1 MGSLKAQMRRGLAR
15 VMELDSDTGVITR
28 KVYADNGQGG
38 QAPTGETT
46 AHTVTC
52 RVSYEGGGV
61 WHRGEWVGGLA
72 TDATPCV
79 FAKPEEDIRAEDI
92 LEWRGKRYKVGA
104 VTYPHLDGAPVSL
117 QAPLVEVE

>member
-1 MGSLKAQMRRGLAR
+1 MGTVNAQMRRGLAR
-15 VMELDSDTGVITR
+15 VMALDSGTGVITR

-38 QAPTGETT
+38 KVPTGETT
-46 AHTVTC
+46 AHAVTC

-79 FAKPEEDIRAEDI
+79 FAAPEEDIRAQDI
-92 LEWRGKRYKVGA
+92 LEWRGKRYTVGA
-104 VTYPHLDGAPVSL
+104 VTHPHLDGGAVAL
-117 QAPLVEVE
+117 QAPLEEVN

>member
-1 MGSLKAQMRRGLAR
+1 MGINAQMRRGLAR
-15 VMELDSDTGVITR
+15 LQALDNDTGTITR
-28 KVYADNGQGG
+28 KVYADNGRGG
-38 QAPTGETT
+38 LIPTGETLPPIS
-46 AHTVTC
+46 VTC

-79 FAKPEEDIRAEDI
+79 FASPEADIKAEDI

-104 VTYPHLDGAPVSL
+104 VTYPHLGGGAVTL
-117 QAPLVEVE
+117 QAPLTEVE